1 MPGLNVNTD
10 EPSALAPSPRDTARY
25 IAELSAELVTLARAS
40 GLDVI
45 GYLLDLARLEAE
57 ETARTGAPGKGGHS

>member
-1 MPGLNVNTD
+1 MNAKNPGGGQTPM
-10 EPSALAPSPRDTARY
+10 ETAKY
-25 IAELSAELVTLARAS
+25 VAELTAELATLARGS

-57 ETARTGAPGKGGHS
+57 ETARNHGQGRAGHS